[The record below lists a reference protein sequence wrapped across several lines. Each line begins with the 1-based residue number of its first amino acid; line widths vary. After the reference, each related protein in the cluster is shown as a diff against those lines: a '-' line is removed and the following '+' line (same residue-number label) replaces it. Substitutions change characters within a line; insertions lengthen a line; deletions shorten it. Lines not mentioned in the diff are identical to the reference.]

1 MHLAINTIKHSSL
14 GEGLVRLLGIG
25 GFISLLLLIST
36 PSFAKQWTLPECINY
51 AIEHNISLKQ
61 RENTR
66 RQNELNLNTAK
77 NSRLPDAN
85 AGISENL
92 GFGRSLGMDNTYSKN
107 NTSNTSF
114 QISTSVPLLTGNRI
128 PNTIKFNQ
136 LNLEAS
142 TADLEKARNDIRTQI
157 AQQYIQIVYDSEILA
172 VAKRQIGIDSLQCYR
187 LEEMEKNGKATPTEV
202 LQQKATMEQ
211 SRLTATQAENTY
223 RLDILALT
231 QLLELPSPEG
241 FSIVTPTLPSNSGN
255 LININPEIIYQEAI
269 AVKPEVQAE
278 QLRLKA
284 SDANILI
291 AKSAKYPTLSF
302 SAGLGTNYYKTL
314 NGNYKQD
321 SFGSQLKNNFSQNL
335 GLQLNVPIFNRF
347 ATRNSIKSA
356 SIDKE
361 NQQLALDN
369 VKKSLYKEIQQVYYN
384 TIAAEAKYKS
394 SLQAE
399 VTSKDAFNLTQ
410 SKYENGKATI
420 TEFNESRN
428 NLMKAESDLIQ
439 ARYQLIYQKALIDFY
454 RGKELKF

>member
-1 MHLAINTIKHSSL
+1 MF
-14 GEGLVRLLGIG
+14 IG
-25 GFISLLLLIST
+25 ATS
-36 PSFAKQWTLPECINY
+36 SFAKQWTLPECINY

-66 RQNELNLNTAK
+66 RQNEVSLNTAK
-77 NSRLPDAN
+77 NSRLPDLN
-85 AGISENL
+85 AGVSESL

-114 QISTSVPLLTGNRI
+114 QISTSVPILTGNRI
-128 PNTIKFNQ
+128 ENTIKLNQ
-136 LNLEAS
+136 LNFEAS

-157 AQQYIQIVYDSEILA
+157 AQQYIQIVYDTEILA
-172 VAKRQIGIDSLQCYR
+172 VAKRQIGIDSLQLYR
-187 LEEMEKNGKATPTEV
+187 LQEMEHNGKATLTEV
-202 LQQKATMEQ
+202 LQQKSTMEQ

-223 RLDILALT
+223 RLDLLALT

-302 SAGLGTNYYKTL
+302 NAGLGTNYYKTL
-314 NGNYKQD
+314 NDNYKQD
-321 SFGSQLKNNFSQNL
+321 SFSSQLKNNFSQNL
-335 GLQLNVPIFNRF
+335 SLQLNVPIFNRY

>member
-1 MHLAINTIKHSSL
+1 MSL
-14 GEGLVRLLGIG
+14 GAT
-25 GFISLLLLIST
+25 S
-36 PSFAKQWTLPECINY
+36 SFAQKQWTLPECINY

-66 RQNELNLNTAK
+66 RQNEVSLNTAK
-77 NSRLPDAN
+77 NSRLPDLN
-85 AGISENL
+85 AGVSESL

-114 QISTSVPLLTGNRI
+114 QISTSVPILTGNRI
-128 PNTIKFNQ
+128 ENTIKLNQ

-157 AQQYIQIVYDSEILA
+157 AQQYIQIVYDTEILA
-172 VAKRQIGIDSLQCYR
+172 VAKRQIGIDSLQLYR
-187 LEEMEKNGKATPTEV
+187 LQEMERNGKATLTEV
-202 LQQKATMEQ
+202 LQQQSTMEQ

-223 RLDILALT
+223 RLDLLALT

-241 FSIVTPTLPSNSGN
+241 FSIVIPTLPSNSAS
-255 LININPEIIYQEAI
+255 LINVNPEIIYQEAI
-269 AVKPEVQAE
+269 TVKPEVQAE
-278 QLRLKA
+278 ELRLKA

-291 AKSAKYPTLSF
+291 AKSAKFPTLSF
-302 SAGLGTNYYKTL
+302 NAGLGTNYYKTL

-321 SFGSQLKNNFSQNL
+321 SFSSQIKNNFSQSL
-335 GLQLNVPIFNRF
+335 GLQLNVPIFNRY

-394 SLQAE
+394 SLQAK
-399 VTSKDAFNLTQ
+399 VTSDDAFNLTQ

-420 TEFNESRN
+420 TEFNESKN
-428 NLMKAESDLIQ
+428 NLMKAESDLVH

-454 RGKELKF
+454 RGKEFRF

>member
-1 MHLAINTIKHSSL
+1 MPLTINTIKHPSL
-14 GEGLVRLLGIG
+14 WEGLVRLLGIV
-25 GFISLLLLIST
+25 LLLFLITT
-36 PSFAKQWTLPECINY
+36 PSSAKQWTLPECINY

-66 RQNELNLNTAK
+66 RQNEVSLNTAK
-77 NSRLPDAN
+77 NSRLPDLN
-85 AGISENL
+85 AGVSESL

-114 QISTSVPLLTGNRI
+114 QISTSVPILTGNRI
-128 PNTIKFNQ
+128 ENTIKLNQ
-136 LNLEAS
+136 LNLDAS

-172 VAKRQIGIDSLQCYR
+172 VAKRQIGIDSLQLYR
-187 LEEMEKNGKATPTEV
+187 LQEMEHNGKATLTEF
-202 LQQKATMEQ
+202 LQQQSTMEQ

-223 RLDILALT
+223 RLDLLALT

-241 FSIVTPTLPSNSGN
+241 FSIVIPSLPSNSSS
-255 LININPEIIYQEAI
+255 LINVNPEMIYQEAI

-302 SAGLGTNYYKTL
+302 NAGLGTNYYKTL
-314 NGNYKQD
+314 NGNHKQD
-321 SFGSQLKNNFSQNL
+321 SFGSQIKNNFSQNL
-335 GLQLNVPIFNRF
+335 GLQLNVPIFNRY

-369 VKKSLYKEIQQVYYN
+369 VKKTLYKEIQQVYYN

-410 SKYENGKATI
+410 AKYENGKATI
-420 TEFNESRN
+420 TEFNESKN
-428 NLMKAESDLIQ
+428 NMMKAESDLVQ

-454 RGKELKF
+454 RGKELRF

>member
-1 MHLAINTIKHSSL
+1 MSL
-14 GEGLVRLLGIG
+14 GAT
-25 GFISLLLLIST
+25 S
-36 PSFAKQWTLPECINY
+36 SFAQKQWTLPECINY

-66 RQNELNLNTAK
+66 RQNEVSLNTAK
-77 NSRLPDAN
+77 NSRLPDLN
-85 AGISENL
+85 AGVSESL

-128 PNTIKFNQ
+128 PNTIKLNQ

-172 VAKRQIGIDSLQCYR
+172 VAKRQIGIDSLQLYR
-187 LEEMEKNGKATPTEV
+187 LQEMERNGKATLTEV
-202 LQQKATMEQ
+202 LQQKSTMEQ

-223 RLDILALT
+223 RLDLLALS

-241 FSIVTPTLPSNSGN
+241 FSIVIPTLPNNYGS
-255 LININPEIIYQEAI
+255 LINVNPEIIYQEAI

-302 SAGLGTNYYKTL
+302 NAGLGTNYYKTL

-321 SFGSQLKNNFSQNL
+321 SFSSQIKNNFSQSL
-335 GLQLNVPIFNRF
+335 GLQLNVPIFNRY

-410 SKYENGKATI
+410 AKYENGKATI
-420 TEFNESRN
+420 TEFNESKN
-428 NLMKAESDLIQ
+428 NMMKAESDLVQ

-454 RGKELKF
+454 RGKELRF

>member
-1 MHLAINTIKHSSL
+1 MSL
-14 GEGLVRLLGIG
+14 GAT
-25 GFISLLLLIST
+25 S
-36 PSFAKQWTLPECINY
+36 SFAQKQWTLPECINY

-66 RQNELNLNTAK
+66 RQNEVSLNTAK
-77 NSRLPDAN
+77 NSRLPDLN
-85 AGISENL
+85 AGVSESL

-114 QISTSVPLLTGNRI
+114 QISTSVPILTGNRI
-128 PNTIKFNQ
+128 ENTIKLNQ

-157 AQQYIQIVYDSEILA
+157 AQQYIQIVYDTEILA
-172 VAKRQIGIDSLQCYR
+172 VAKRQIGIDSLQLYR
-187 LEEMEKNGKATPTEV
+187 LQEMERNGKATLTEV
-202 LQQKATMEQ
+202 LQQQSTMEQ

-223 RLDILALT
+223 RLDLLALT

-241 FSIVTPTLPSNSGN
+241 FSIVIPTLPSNSAS
-255 LININPEIIYQEAI
+255 LINVNPEIIYQEAI
-269 AVKPEVQAE
+269 TVKPEVQAE
-278 QLRLKA
+278 ELRLKA

-291 AKSAKYPTLSF
+291 AKSAKFPTLSF
-302 SAGLGTNYYKTL
+302 NAGLGTNYYKTL

-321 SFGSQLKNNFSQNL
+321 SFSSQIKNNFSQSL
-335 GLQLNVPIFNRF
+335 GLQLNVPIFNRY

-394 SLQAE
+394 SLQAK
-399 VTSKDAFNLTQ
+399 VTSDDAFNLTQ

-420 TEFNESRN
+420 TEFNESKN
-428 NLMKAESDLIQ
+428 NLMKAESDLVQ

-454 RGKELKF
+454 RGKEFRF

>member
-1 MHLAINTIKHSSL
+1 MPLAINTIKHPSL
-14 GEGLVRLLGIG
+14 WEGLVRLLGIVL
-25 GFISLLLLIST
+25 LLLLIST
-36 PSFAKQWTLPECINY
+36 PSSAKQWTLPECINY

-66 RQNELNLNTAK
+66 RQNEVSLNTAK
-77 NSRLPDAN
+77 NSRLPDLN
-85 AGISENL
+85 AGVSESL

-114 QISTSVPLLTGNRI
+114 QISTSVPILTGNRI
-128 PNTIKFNQ
+128 ENTIKLNQ

-157 AQQYIQIVYDSEILA
+157 AQQYIQIVYDTEILA
-172 VAKRQIGIDSLQCYR
+172 VAKRQIGIDSLQLYR
-187 LEEMEKNGKATPTEV
+187 LQEMERNGKATLTEV
-202 LQQKATMEQ
+202 LQQKSTMEQ

-223 RLDILALT
+223 RLDLLALT

-241 FSIVTPTLPSNSGN
+241 FSIVIPTLPSNSGS
-255 LININPEIIYQEAI
+255 LINVNPEIIYQEAI

-302 SAGLGTNYYKTL
+302 NAGLGTNYYKTL

-321 SFGSQLKNNFSQNL
+321 SFSSQIKNNFSQSL
-335 GLQLNVPIFNRF
+335 GLQLNVPIFNRY

-369 VKKSLYKEIQQVYYN
+369 VKKTLYKEIQQVYYN
-384 TIAAEAKYKS
+384 TVAAEAKYKS

-410 SKYENGKATI
+410 AKYENGKATI
-420 TEFNESRN
+420 TEFNESKN
-428 NLMKAESDLIQ
+428 NMMKAESDLVQ

-454 RGKELKF
+454 RGKELRF

>member
-1 MHLAINTIKHSSL
+1 MYISIRQHLTPITQQPEHMKTLILSALMSL
-14 GEGLVRLLGIG
+14 GAT
-25 GFISLLLLIST
+25 S
-36 PSFAKQWTLPECINY
+36 SFAQKQWTLPECIDY

-66 RQNELNLNTAK
+66 RQNEVSLNTAK
-77 NSRLPDAN
+77 NSRLPDLN

-114 QISTSVPLLTGNRI
+114 QISTSVPILTGNRI
-128 PNTIKFNQ
+128 ENTIKLNQ

-157 AQQYIQIVYDSEILA
+157 AQQYIQIVYDTEILA
-172 VAKRQIGIDSLQCYR
+172 VAKRQIGIDSLQLYR
-187 LEEMEKNGKATPTEV
+187 LQEMERNGKATLTEV
-202 LQQKATMEQ
+202 LQQQSTMEQ

-223 RLDILALT
+223 RLDLLALT

-241 FSIVTPTLPSNSGN
+241 FSIVIPTLPNNYGS
-255 LININPEIIYQEAI
+255 LINVNPEIIYQEAI

-302 SAGLGTNYYKTL
+302 NAGLGTNYYKTL

-321 SFGSQLKNNFSQNL
+321 SFGSQIKNNFSQSL
-335 GLQLNVPIFNRF
+335 GLQLNVPIFNRY

-369 VKKSLYKEIQQVYYN
+369 VKKTLYKEIQQVYYN

-420 TEFNESRN
+420 TEFNESKN
-428 NLMKAESDLIQ
+428 NMMKAESDLVQ

-454 RGKELKF
+454 RGKELRF

>member
-1 MHLAINTIKHSSL
+1 MPLAINTIKHPSL
-14 GEGLVRLLGIG
+14 WEGLVRLLGIVL
-25 GFISLLLLIST
+25 FLLLIST
-36 PSFAKQWTLPECINY
+36 PSFAKQWTLPECIDY
-51 AIEHNISLKQ
+51 AINNNISLKQ
-61 RENTR
+61 RDNTR

-77 NSRLPDAN
+77 NSRLPDLN
-85 AGISENL
+85 AGVSENL
-92 GFGRSLGMDNTYSKN
+92 GFGRSLGMDNTYSNN

-114 QISTSVPLLTGNRI
+114 QISTSVPILTGNRI
-128 PNTIKFNQ
+128 ENTIKLNQ

-172 VAKRQIGIDSLQCYR
+172 VAKRQIGIDSLQLYR
-187 LEEMEKNGKATPTEV
+187 LQEMERNGKATLTEV
-202 LQQKATMEQ
+202 LQQQSTMEQ

-223 RLDILALT
+223 RLDLLALT

-241 FSIVTPTLPSNSGN
+241 FSIVIPSLPSNSGN
-255 LININPEIIYQEAI
+255 IININPEIIYQEAI

-278 QLRLKA
+278 NLRLKA

-291 AKSAKYPTLSF
+291 AKSAKYPTLSLN
-302 SAGLGTNYYKTL
+302 AGLGTNYYKSFGSN
-314 NGNYKQD
+314 NGMKQD
-321 SFGSQLKNNFSQNL
+321 SFGSQIKNNFSQNI
-335 GLQLNVPIFNRF
+335 GLQLNVPIFNRY

-369 VKKSLYKEIQQVYYN
+369 VKKTLYKEIQQVYYN
-384 TIAAEAKYKS
+384 TVAAEAKYKS

-410 SKYENGKATI
+410 TKYENGKATI
-420 TEFNESRN
+420 TEFNESKN
-428 NLMKAESDLIQ
+428 NMMKAESDLVQ

-454 RGKELKF
+454 RGKELRF

>member
-1 MHLAINTIKHSSL
+1 MSL
-14 GEGLVRLLGIG
+14 GAT
-25 GFISLLLLIST
+25 S
-36 PSFAKQWTLPECINY
+36 SFAQKQWTLPECINY

-66 RQNELNLNTAK
+66 RQNEVSLNTAK
-77 NSRLPDAN
+77 NSRLPDLN
-85 AGISENL
+85 AGVSESL

-114 QISTSVPLLTGNRI
+114 QISTSVPILTGNRI
-128 PNTIKFNQ
+128 ENTIKLNQ

-157 AQQYIQIVYDSEILA
+157 AQQYIQIVYDTEILA
-172 VAKRQIGIDSLQCYR
+172 VAKRQIGIDSLQLYR
-187 LEEMEKNGKATPTEV
+187 LQEMEHNGKATLTEV
-202 LQQKATMEQ
+202 LQQKSTMEQ

-223 RLDILALT
+223 RLDLLALT

-241 FSIVTPTLPSNSGN
+241 FSIVIPTLPSNSGS
-255 LININPEIIYQEAI
+255 LINVNPEIIYQEAI

-302 SAGLGTNYYKTL
+302 NAGLGTNYYKTL

-321 SFGSQLKNNFSQNL
+321 SFSSQIKNNFSQSL
-335 GLQLNVPIFNRF
+335 GLQLNVPIFNRY

-394 SLQAE
+394 SLQAK
-399 VTSKDAFNLTQ
+399 VTSDDAFNLTQ

-420 TEFNESRN
+420 TEFNESKN
-428 NLMKAESDLIQ
+428 NLMKAESDLVQ

-454 RGKELKF
+454 RGKELRF

>member
-1 MHLAINTIKHSSL
+1 MKTLILSALMSL
-14 GEGLVRLLGIG
+14 GAT
-25 GFISLLLLIST
+25 S
-36 PSFAKQWTLPECINY
+36 SFAQKQWTLPECINY

-66 RQNELNLNTAK
+66 RQNEVSLNTAK
-77 NSRLPDAN
+77 NSRLPDLN
-85 AGISENL
+85 AGVSESL

-114 QISTSVPLLTGNRI
+114 QISTSVPILTGNRI
-128 PNTIKFNQ
+128 ENTIKLNQ

-157 AQQYIQIVYDSEILA
+157 AQQYIQIVYDTEILA
-172 VAKRQIGIDSLQCYR
+172 VAKRQIGIDSLQLYR
-187 LEEMEKNGKATPTEV
+187 LQEMERNGKATLTEV
-202 LQQKATMEQ
+202 LQQQSTMEQ

-223 RLDILALT
+223 RLDLLALT

-241 FSIVTPTLPSNSGN
+241 FSIVIPTLPSNSAS
-255 LININPEIIYQEAI
+255 LINVNPEIIYQEAI

-302 SAGLGTNYYKTL
+302 NAGLGTNYYKTL

-321 SFGSQLKNNFSQNL
+321 SFSSQIKNNFSQSL
-335 GLQLNVPIFNRF
+335 GLQLNVPIFNRY

-369 VKKSLYKEIQQVYYN
+369 VKKTLYKEIQQVYYN
-384 TIAAEAKYKS
+384 TVAAEAKYKS

-410 SKYENGKATI
+410 AKYENGKATI
-420 TEFNESRN
+420 TEFNESKN
-428 NLMKAESDLIQ
+428 NMMKAESDLVQ

-454 RGKELKF
+454 RGKELRF

>member
-1 MHLAINTIKHSSL
+1 MPLAINTIKHPSL
-14 GEGLVRLLGIG
+14 WEGLVRLLGIVL
-25 GFISLLLLIST
+25 LLLLIST

-66 RQNELNLNTAK
+66 RQNEVSLNTAK
-77 NSRLPDAN
+77 NSRLPDLN
-85 AGISENL
+85 AGVSESL

-114 QISTSVPLLTGNRI
+114 QISTSVPILTGNRI
-128 PNTIKFNQ
+128 ENTIKLNQ

-157 AQQYIQIVYDSEILA
+157 AQQYIQIVYDTEILA
-172 VAKRQIGIDSLQCYR
+172 VAKRQIGIDSLQLYR
-187 LEEMEKNGKATPTEV
+187 LQEMERNGKATLTEV
-202 LQQKATMEQ
+202 LQQQSTMEQ

-223 RLDILALT
+223 RLDLLALT

-241 FSIVTPTLPSNSGN
+241 FSIVIPTLPSNSSS
-255 LININPEIIYQEAI
+255 LINVNPEIIYQEAI

-302 SAGLGTNYYKTL
+302 NAGLGTNYYKTL

-321 SFGSQLKNNFSQNL
+321 SFGSQIKNNFSQSL
-335 GLQLNVPIFNRF
+335 GLQLNVPIFNRY

-369 VKKSLYKEIQQVYYN
+369 VKKALYKEIQQVYYN

-410 SKYENGKATI
+410 AKYENGKATI
-420 TEFNESRN
+420 TEFNESKN
-428 NLMKAESDLIQ
+428 NMMKAESDLVQ

-454 RGKELKF
+454 RGKELRF

>member
-1 MHLAINTIKHSSL
+1 MPLAINTIKHLSL
-14 GEGLVRLLGIG
+14 WESLVRLLGIVL
-25 GFISLLLLIST
+25 LLLLIST
-36 PSFAKQWTLPECINY
+36 PSSAKQWTLPECIDY

-61 RENTR
+61 RENTC

-77 NSRLPDAN
+77 NSRLPDLN
-85 AGISENL
+85 AGVSESL

-114 QISTSVPLLTGNRI
+114 QISTSVPILTGNRI
-128 PNTIKFNQ
+128 ENTIKLNQ

-157 AQQYIQIVYDSEILA
+157 AQQYIQIVYDTEILA
-172 VAKRQIGIDSLQCYR
+172 VAKRQIGIDSLQLYR
-187 LEEMEKNGKATPTEV
+187 LQEMERNGKATLTEV
-202 LQQKATMEQ
+202 LQQKSTMEQ

-223 RLDILALT
+223 RLDLLALS

-241 FSIVTPTLPSNSGN
+241 FSIVIPTLPNNYGS
-255 LININPEIIYQEAI
+255 LINVNPEIIYQEAI

-302 SAGLGTNYYKTL
+302 NAGLGTNYYKTL

-321 SFGSQLKNNFSQNL
+321 SFGSQIKNNFSQSL
-335 GLQLNVPIFNRF
+335 GLQLNVPIFNRY

-369 VKKSLYKEIQQVYYN
+369 VKKTLYKEIQQVYYN

-410 SKYENGKATI
+410 AKYENGKATI
-420 TEFNESRN
+420 TEFNESKN
-428 NLMKAESDLIQ
+428 NMMKAESDLVQ

-454 RGKELKF
+454 RGKELRF

>member
-1 MHLAINTIKHSSL
+1 MPLAINTIKHPSL
-14 GEGLVRLLGIG
+14 WEGLVRLLGIVL
-25 GFISLLLLIST
+25 LLLLIST
-36 PSFAKQWTLPECINY
+36 PSSAKQWTLPECIDY

-66 RQNELNLNTAK
+66 RQNEVSLNTAK
-77 NSRLPDAN
+77 NSRLPDLN
-85 AGISENL
+85 AGVSESL

-114 QISTSVPLLTGNRI
+114 QISTSVPILTGNRI
-128 PNTIKFNQ
+128 ENTIKLNQ

-157 AQQYIQIVYDSEILA
+157 AQQYIQIVYDTEILA
-172 VAKRQIGIDSLQCYR
+172 VAKRQIGIDSLQLYR
-187 LEEMEKNGKATPTEV
+187 LQEMERNGKATLTEV
-202 LQQKATMEQ
+202 LQQQSTMEQ

-223 RLDILALT
+223 RLDLLALS

-241 FSIVTPTLPSNSGN
+241 FSIVIPTLPNNYGS
-255 LININPEIIYQEAI
+255 LINVNPEIIYQEAI

-302 SAGLGTNYYKTL
+302 NAGLGTNYYKTL

-321 SFGSQLKNNFSQNL
+321 SFSSQIKNNFSQSL
-335 GLQLNVPIFNRF
+335 GLQLNVPIFNRY

-369 VKKSLYKEIQQVYYN
+369 VKKTLYKEIQQVYYN
-384 TIAAEAKYKS
+384 TVAAEAKYKS

-420 TEFNESRN
+420 TEFNESKN
-428 NLMKAESDLIQ
+428 NMMKAESDLVQ

-454 RGKELKF
+454 RGKELRF

>member
-1 MHLAINTIKHSSL
+1 MPLAINTIKHPSL
-14 GEGLVRLLGIG
+14 WEGLVRLLGIVL
-25 GFISLLLLIST
+25 LLLLIST
-36 PSFAKQWTLPECINY
+36 PSSAKQWTLPECIDY

-66 RQNELNLNTAK
+66 RQNEVSLNTAK
-77 NSRLPDAN
+77 NSRLPDLN

-114 QISTSVPLLTGNRI
+114 QISTSVPILTGNRI
-128 PNTIKFNQ
+128 ENTIKLNQ

-157 AQQYIQIVYDSEILA
+157 AQQYIQIVYDTEILA
-172 VAKRQIGIDSLQCYR
+172 VAKRQIGIDSLQLYR
-187 LEEMEKNGKATPTEV
+187 LQEMERNGKATLTEV
-202 LQQKATMEQ
+202 LQQQSTMEQ

-223 RLDILALT
+223 RLDLLALT

-241 FSIVTPTLPSNSGN
+241 FSIVIPTLPSNSSS
-255 LININPEIIYQEAI
+255 LINVNPEIIYQEAI

-302 SAGLGTNYYKTL
+302 NAGLGTNYYKTL

-321 SFGSQLKNNFSQNL
+321 SFSSQIKNNFSQSL
-335 GLQLNVPIFNRF
+335 GLQLNVPIFNRY
-347 ATRNSIKSA
+347 ATRNSVKSA

-369 VKKSLYKEIQQVYYN
+369 VKKTLYKEIQQVYYN

-420 TEFNESRN
+420 TEFNESKN
-428 NLMKAESDLIQ
+428 NMMKAESDLVQ

-454 RGKELKF
+454 RGKELRF

>member
-1 MHLAINTIKHSSL
+1 MSL
-14 GEGLVRLLGIG
+14 GAT
-25 GFISLLLLIST
+25 S
-36 PSFAKQWTLPECINY
+36 SFAQKQWTLPECINY

-66 RQNELNLNTAK
+66 RQNEVSLNTAK
-77 NSRLPDAN
+77 NSRLPDLN
-85 AGISENL
+85 AGVSESL

-114 QISTSVPLLTGNRI
+114 QISTSVPILTGNRI
-128 PNTIKFNQ
+128 ENTIKLNQ

-157 AQQYIQIVYDSEILA
+157 AQQYIQIVYDTEILA
-172 VAKRQIGIDSLQCYR
+172 VAKRQIGIDSLQLYR
-187 LEEMEKNGKATPTEV
+187 LQEMERNGKATLTEV
-202 LQQKATMEQ
+202 LQQQSTMEQ

-223 RLDILALT
+223 RLDLLALT

-241 FSIVTPTLPSNSGN
+241 FSIVIPTLPSNSGS
-255 LININPEIIYQEAI
+255 LINVNPEIIYQEAI

-302 SAGLGTNYYKTL
+302 NAGLGTNYYKTL

-321 SFGSQLKNNFSQNL
+321 SFSSQIKNNFSQSL
-335 GLQLNVPIFNRF
+335 GLQLNVPIFNRY

-394 SLQAE
+394 SLQAK
-399 VTSKDAFNLTQ
+399 VTSDDAFNLTQ

-420 TEFNESRN
+420 TEFNESKN
-428 NLMKAESDLIQ
+428 NLMKAESDLVQ

-454 RGKELKF
+454 RGKELRF

>member
-1 MHLAINTIKHSSL
+1 MSL
-14 GEGLVRLLGIG
+14 GAT
-25 GFISLLLLIST
+25 S
-36 PSFAKQWTLPECINY
+36 SFAQKQWTLPECINY

-66 RQNELNLNTAK
+66 RQNEVSLNTAK
-77 NSRLPDAN
+77 NSRLPDLN
-85 AGISENL
+85 AGVSESL

-114 QISTSVPLLTGNRI
+114 QISTSVPILTGNRI
-128 PNTIKFNQ
+128 ENTIKLNQ

-157 AQQYIQIVYDSEILA
+157 AQQYIQIVYDTEILA
-172 VAKRQIGIDSLQCYR
+172 VAKRQIGIDSLQLYR
-187 LEEMEKNGKATPTEV
+187 LQEMERNGKATLTEV
-202 LQQKATMEQ
+202 LQQKSTMEQ

-223 RLDILALT
+223 RLDLLALS

-241 FSIVTPTLPSNSGN
+241 FSIVIPTLPNDYGS
-255 LININPEIIYQEAI
+255 LINVNPEIIYQEAI

-302 SAGLGTNYYKTL
+302 NAGLGTNYYKTL

-321 SFGSQLKNNFSQNL
+321 SFSSQLKNNFSQSL

-394 SLQAE
+394 SLQAK
-399 VTSKDAFNLTQ
+399 VTSDDAFNLTQ

-420 TEFNESRN
+420 TEFNESKN
-428 NLMKAESDLIQ
+428 NLMKAESDLVQ
-439 ARYQLIYQKALIDFY
+439 ARYQIIYQKALIDFY
-454 RGKELKF
+454 RGKELRF

>member
-1 MHLAINTIKHSSL
+1 MKTLILSALMSL
-14 GEGLVRLLGIG
+14 GAT
-25 GFISLLLLIST
+25 S
-36 PSFAKQWTLPECINY
+36 SFAQKQWTLPECINY

-66 RQNELNLNTAK
+66 RQNEVSLNTAK
-77 NSRLPDAN
+77 NSRLPDLN
-85 AGISENL
+85 AGVSESL

-114 QISTSVPLLTGNRI
+114 QISTSVPILTGNRI
-128 PNTIKFNQ
+128 ENTIKLNQ

-157 AQQYIQIVYDSEILA
+157 AQQYIQIVYDTEILA
-172 VAKRQIGIDSLQCYR
+172 VAKRQIGIDSLQLYR
-187 LEEMEKNGKATPTEV
+187 LQEMERNGKATLTEV
-202 LQQKATMEQ
+202 LQQQSTMEQ

-223 RLDILALT
+223 RLDLLALT

-241 FSIVTPTLPSNSGN
+241 FSIVIPTLPSNSGS
-255 LININPEIIYQEAI
+255 LINVNPEIIYQEAI

-278 QLRLKA
+278 ELRLKA

-302 SAGLGTNYYKTL
+302 NAGLGTNYYKTL
-314 NGNYKQD
+314 NGNFKQD
-321 SFGSQLKNNFSQNL
+321 SFSSQIKNNFSQSL
-335 GLQLNVPIFNRF
+335 GLQLNVPIFNRY

-369 VKKSLYKEIQQVYYN
+369 VKKTLYKEIQQVYYN
-384 TIAAEAKYKS
+384 TVAAEAKYKS

-410 SKYENGKATI
+410 AKYENGKATI
-420 TEFNESRN
+420 TEFNESKN
-428 NLMKAESDLIQ
+428 NLMKAESDLVQ

-454 RGKELKF
+454 RGKEFRF

>member
-1 MHLAINTIKHSSL
+1 MKKIGLLYKKLPL
-14 GEGLVRLLGIG
+14 GGIG
-25 GFISLLLLIST
+25 GLFALLIST
-36 PSFAKQWTLPECINY
+36 PSSAKQWTLPECIDY

-66 RQNELNLNTAK
+66 RQNEVSLNTAK
-77 NSRLPDAN
+77 NSRLPDLN
-85 AGISENL
+85 AGVSESL

-114 QISTSVPLLTGNRI
+114 QISTSVPILTGNRI
-128 PNTIKFNQ
+128 ENTIKLNQ

-172 VAKRQIGIDSLQCYR
+172 VAKRQIGIDSLQLYR
-187 LEEMEKNGKATPTEV
+187 LQEMERNGKATLTEV
-202 LQQKATMEQ
+202 LQQQSTMEQ

-223 RLDILALT
+223 RLDLLALT

-241 FSIVTPTLPSNSGN
+241 FSIVIPTLPSNSGS
-255 LININPEIIYQEAI
+255 LINVNPEIIYQEAI

-302 SAGLGTNYYKTL
+302 NAGLGTNYYKTL

-321 SFGSQLKNNFSQNL
+321 SFSSQIKNNFSQNL
-335 GLQLNVPIFNRF
+335 GLQLNVPIFNRY

-369 VKKSLYKEIQQVYYN
+369 VKKTLYKEIQQVYYN

-410 SKYENGKATI
+410 AKYENGKATI
-420 TEFNESRN
+420 TEFNESKN
-428 NLMKAESDLIQ
+428 NMMKAESDLVQ
-439 ARYQLIYQKALIDFY
+439 ARYQLIYQKALIDFC
-454 RGKELKF
+454 RGKELRF

>member
-1 MHLAINTIKHSSL
+1 MKKIGLLYKKLPL
-14 GEGLVRLLGIG
+14 GGIG
-25 GFISLLLLIST
+25 GLFALLIST
-36 PSFAKQWTLPECINY
+36 PSSAKQWTLPECIDY

-66 RQNELNLNTAK
+66 RQNEVSLNTAK
-77 NSRLPDAN
+77 NSRLPDLN
-85 AGISENL
+85 AGVSESL

-114 QISTSVPLLTGNRI
+114 QISTSVPILTGNRI
-128 PNTIKFNQ
+128 ENTIKLNQ

-172 VAKRQIGIDSLQCYR
+172 VAKRQIGIDSLQLYR
-187 LEEMEKNGKATPTEV
+187 LQEMERNGKATLTEV
-202 LQQKATMEQ
+202 LQQQSTMEQ

-223 RLDILALT
+223 RLDLLALT

-241 FSIVTPTLPSNSGN
+241 FSIVIPTLPSNSGS
-255 LININPEIIYQEAI
+255 LINVNPEIIYQEAI

-302 SAGLGTNYYKTL
+302 NAGLGTNYYKTL

-321 SFGSQLKNNFSQNL
+321 SFSSQIKNNFSQNL
-335 GLQLNVPIFNRF
+335 GLQLNVPIFNRY

-369 VKKSLYKEIQQVYYN
+369 VKKTLYKEIQQVYYN

-410 SKYENGKATI
+410 AKYENGKATI
-420 TEFNESRN
+420 TEFNESKN
-428 NLMKAESDLIQ
+428 NMMKAESDLVQ

-454 RGKELKF
+454 RGKELRF

>member
-1 MHLAINTIKHSSL
+1 MPLAINTIKHPSL
-14 GEGLVRLLGIG
+14 WEGLVRLLGIVL
-25 GFISLLLLIST
+25 LLLLIST
-36 PSFAKQWTLPECINY
+36 PSSAKQWTLPECINY

-66 RQNELNLNTAK
+66 RQNEVSLNTAK
-77 NSRLPDAN
+77 NSRLPDLN
-85 AGISENL
+85 AGVSESL

-114 QISTSVPLLTGNRI
+114 QISTSVPILTGNRI
-128 PNTIKFNQ
+128 ENTIKLNQ

-157 AQQYIQIVYDSEILA
+157 AQQYIQIVYDTEILA
-172 VAKRQIGIDSLQCYR
+172 VAKRQIGIDSLQLYR
-187 LEEMEKNGKATPTEV
+187 LQEMERNGKATLTEV
-202 LQQKATMEQ
+202 LQQQSTMEQ

-223 RLDILALT
+223 RLDLLALT

-241 FSIVTPTLPSNSGN
+241 FSIVIPTLPSNSGS
-255 LININPEIIYQEAI
+255 LINVNPEIIYQEAI

-278 QLRLKA
+278 ELRLKA

-302 SAGLGTNYYKTL
+302 NAGLGTNYYKTL
-314 NGNYKQD
+314 NGNFKQD
-321 SFGSQLKNNFSQNL
+321 SFSSQIKNNFSQSL
-335 GLQLNVPIFNRF
+335 GLQLNVPIFNRY

-394 SLQAE
+394 SLQAK
-399 VTSKDAFNLTQ
+399 VTSDDAFNFTQ

-420 TEFNESRN
+420 TEFNESKN
-428 NLMKAESDLIQ
+428 NLMKAESDLVQ

-454 RGKELKF
+454 RGKEFRF

>member
-1 MHLAINTIKHSSL
+1 MSL
-14 GEGLVRLLGIG
+14 GAT
-25 GFISLLLLIST
+25 S
-36 PSFAKQWTLPECINY
+36 SFAKQWTLPECINY

-66 RQNELNLNTAK
+66 RQNEVSLNTAK
-77 NSRLPDAN
+77 NSRLPDLN
-85 AGISENL
+85 AGVSESL

-114 QISTSVPLLTGNRI
+114 QISTSVPILTGNRI
-128 PNTIKFNQ
+128 ENTIKLNQ

-157 AQQYIQIVYDSEILA
+157 AQQYIQIVYDTEILA
-172 VAKRQIGIDSLQCYR
+172 VANRQISIDSLQLYR
-187 LEEMEKNGKATPTEV
+187 LQEMERNGKATLTEV
-202 LQQKATMEQ
+202 LQQKSTMEQ

-223 RLDILALT
+223 RLDLLALT

-241 FSIVTPTLPSNSGN
+241 FSIVIPTLPSNSGS
-255 LININPEIIYQEAI
+255 LINVNPEIIYQEAI
-269 AVKPEVQAE
+269 AAKPEVQAE

-302 SAGLGTNYYKTL
+302 NAGLGTNYYKTL

-321 SFGSQLKNNFSQNL
+321 SFSSQLKNNFSQNL
-335 GLQLNVPIFNRF
+335 SLQLNVPIFNRY

-394 SLQAE
+394 SLQAK
-399 VTSKDAFNLTQ
+399 VTSDDAFNLTQ

-420 TEFNESRN
+420 TEFNESKN
-428 NLMKAESDLIQ
+428 NMMKAESDLVQ

-454 RGKELKF
+454 RGKELRF

>member
-1 MHLAINTIKHSSL
+1 MSL
-14 GEGLVRLLGIG
+14 GAT
-25 GFISLLLLIST
+25 S
-36 PSFAKQWTLPECINY
+36 SFAQKQWTLPECINY

-66 RQNELNLNTAK
+66 RQNEVSLNTAK
-77 NSRLPDAN
+77 NSRLPDLN
-85 AGISENL
+85 AGVSESL

-114 QISTSVPLLTGNRI
+114 QISTSVPILTGNRI
-128 PNTIKFNQ
+128 ENTIKLNQ

-157 AQQYIQIVYDSEILA
+157 AQQYIQIVYDTEILA
-172 VAKRQIGIDSLQCYR
+172 VAKRQIGIDSLQLYR
-187 LEEMEKNGKATPTEV
+187 LQEMERNGKATLTEV
-202 LQQKATMEQ
+202 LQQQSTMEQ

-223 RLDILALT
+223 RLDLLALT

-241 FSIVTPTLPSNSGN
+241 FSIVIPTLPSNSGSLTN
-255 LININPEIIYQEAI
+255 VNPEIIYQEAI

-278 QLRLKA
+278 ELRLKA

-302 SAGLGTNYYKTL
+302 NAGLGTNYYKTL

-321 SFGSQLKNNFSQNL
+321 SFSSQLKNNFSQSL
-335 GLQLNVPIFNRF
+335 GLQLNVPIFNRY

-394 SLQAE
+394 SLQAK
-399 VTSKDAFNLTQ
+399 VTSDDAFNLTQ

-420 TEFNESRN
+420 TEFNESKN
-428 NLMKAESDLIQ
+428 NLMKAESDLVQ

-454 RGKELKF
+454 RGKEFRF

>member
-1 MHLAINTIKHSSL
+1 MKTLILSALMSL
-14 GEGLVRLLGIG
+14 GAT
-25 GFISLLLLIST
+25 S
-36 PSFAKQWTLPECINY
+36 SFAQKQWTLPECINY

-66 RQNELNLNTAK
+66 RQNEVSLNTAK
-77 NSRLPDAN
+77 NSRLPDLN
-85 AGISENL
+85 AGVSESL

-114 QISTSVPLLTGNRI
+114 QISTSVPILTGNRI
-128 PNTIKFNQ
+128 ENTIKLNQ

-157 AQQYIQIVYDSEILA
+157 AQQYIQIVYDTEILA
-172 VAKRQIGIDSLQCYR
+172 VAKRQIGIDSLQLYR
-187 LEEMEKNGKATPTEV
+187 LQEMERNGKATLTEV
-202 LQQKATMEQ
+202 LQQQSTMEQ

-223 RLDILALT
+223 RLDLLALT

-241 FSIVTPTLPSNSGN
+241 FSIVIPTLPSNSGS
-255 LININPEIIYQEAI
+255 LINVNPEIIYQEAI

-278 QLRLKA
+278 ELRLKA

-302 SAGLGTNYYKTL
+302 NAGLGTNYYKTL

-321 SFGSQLKNNFSQNL
+321 SFSSQIKNNFSQSL
-335 GLQLNVPIFNRF
+335 GLQLNVPIFNRY

-394 SLQAE
+394 SLQAK
-399 VTSKDAFNLTQ
+399 VTSDDAFNLTQ

-420 TEFNESRN
+420 TEFNESKN
-428 NLMKAESDLIQ
+428 NLMKAESDLVQ

-454 RGKELKF
+454 RGKEFRF

>member
-1 MHLAINTIKHSSL
+1 MSL
-14 GEGLVRLLGIG
+14 GAT
-25 GFISLLLLIST
+25 S
-36 PSFAKQWTLPECINY
+36 SFAQKQWTLPECINY

-66 RQNELNLNTAK
+66 RQNEVSLNTAK
-77 NSRLPDAN
+77 NSRLPDLN
-85 AGISENL
+85 AGVSESL

-114 QISTSVPLLTGNRI
+114 QISTSVPILTGNRI
-128 PNTIKFNQ
+128 ENTIKLNQ

-157 AQQYIQIVYDSEILA
+157 AQQYIQIVYDTEILA
-172 VAKRQIGIDSLQCYR
+172 VAKRQIGIDSLQLYR
-187 LEEMEKNGKATPTEV
+187 LQEMERNGKATLTEV
-202 LQQKATMEQ
+202 LQQQSTMEQ

-223 RLDILALT
+223 RLDLLALT

-241 FSIVTPTLPSNSGN
+241 FSIVIPTLPSNSGS
-255 LININPEIIYQEAI
+255 LINVNPEIIYQEAI

-278 QLRLKA
+278 ELRLKA

-302 SAGLGTNYYKTL
+302 NAGLGTNYYKTL

-321 SFGSQLKNNFSQNL
+321 SFSSQIKNNFSQSL
-335 GLQLNVPIFNRF
+335 GLQLNVPIFNRY

-394 SLQAE
+394 SLQAK
-399 VTSKDAFNLTQ
+399 VTSDDAFNLTQ
-410 SKYENGKATI
+410 AKYENGKATI
-420 TEFNESRN
+420 TEFNESKN
-428 NLMKAESDLIQ
+428 NLMKAESDLVQ

-454 RGKELKF
+454 RGKEFRF

>member
-1 MHLAINTIKHSSL
+1 MPLAINTIKHPSL
-14 GEGLVRLLGIG
+14 WEGLVRLLGIVL
-25 GFISLLLLIST
+25 LLLLIST
-36 PSFAKQWTLPECINY
+36 PSSAKQWTLPECINY

-66 RQNELNLNTAK
+66 RQNEVSLNTAK
-77 NSRLPDAN
+77 NSRLPDLN
-85 AGISENL
+85 AGVSESL

-114 QISTSVPLLTGNRI
+114 QISTSVPILTGNRI
-128 PNTIKFNQ
+128 ENTIKLNQ

-157 AQQYIQIVYDSEILA
+157 AQQYIQIVYDTEILA
-172 VAKRQIGIDSLQCYR
+172 VAKRQIGIDSLQLYR
-187 LEEMEKNGKATPTEV
+187 LQEMERNGKATLTEV
-202 LQQKATMEQ
+202 LQQQSTMEQ

-223 RLDILALT
+223 RLDLLALT

-241 FSIVTPTLPSNSGN
+241 FSIVIPTLPSNSGS
-255 LININPEIIYQEAI
+255 LINVNPEIIYQEAI

-302 SAGLGTNYYKTL
+302 NAGLGTNYYKTL

-321 SFGSQLKNNFSQNL
+321 SFSSQIKNNFSQSL
-335 GLQLNVPIFNRF
+335 GLQLNVPIFNRY

-369 VKKSLYKEIQQVYYN
+369 VKKTLYKEIQQVYYN
-384 TIAAEAKYKS
+384 TVAAEAKYKS

-410 SKYENGKATI
+410 AKYENGKATI
-420 TEFNESRN
+420 TEFNESKN
-428 NLMKAESDLIQ
+428 NMMKAESDLVQ

-454 RGKELKF
+454 RGKELRF

>member
-1 MHLAINTIKHSSL
+1 MKTLILSALMSL
-14 GEGLVRLLGIG
+14 GAT
-25 GFISLLLLIST
+25 S
-36 PSFAKQWTLPECINY
+36 SFAQKQWTLPECINY

-66 RQNELNLNTAK
+66 RQNEVSLNTAK
-77 NSRLPDAN
+77 NSRLPDLN
-85 AGISENL
+85 AGVSESL

-114 QISTSVPLLTGNRI
+114 QISTSVPILTGNRI
-128 PNTIKFNQ
+128 ENTIKLNQ

-157 AQQYIQIVYDSEILA
+157 AQQYIQIVYDTEILA
-172 VAKRQIGIDSLQCYR
+172 VAKRQIGIDSLQLYR
-187 LEEMEKNGKATPTEV
+187 LQEMERNGKATLTEV
-202 LQQKATMEQ
+202 LQQQSTMEQ

-223 RLDILALT
+223 RLDLLALT

-241 FSIVTPTLPSNSGN
+241 FSIVIPTLPSNSGS
-255 LININPEIIYQEAI
+255 LINVNPEIIYQEAI

-278 QLRLKA
+278 ELRLKA

-302 SAGLGTNYYKTL
+302 NAGLGTNYYKTL

-321 SFGSQLKNNFSQNL
+321 SFSSQIKNNFSQSL
-335 GLQLNVPIFNRF
+335 GLQLNVPIFNRY

-394 SLQAE
+394 SLQAKA
-399 VTSKDAFNLTQ
+399 TSDDAFNLTQ

-420 TEFNESRN
+420 TEFNESKN
-428 NLMKAESDLIQ
+428 NLMKAESDLVQ

-454 RGKELKF
+454 RGKEFRF

>member
-1 MHLAINTIKHSSL
+1 MKTLILSALMSL
-14 GEGLVRLLGIG
+14 GAT
-25 GFISLLLLIST
+25 S
-36 PSFAKQWTLPECINY
+36 SFAQKQWTLPECINY

-66 RQNELNLNTAK
+66 RQNEVSLNTAK
-77 NSRLPDAN
+77 NSRLPDLN
-85 AGISENL
+85 AGVSESL

-114 QISTSVPLLTGNRI
+114 QISTSVPILTGNRI
-128 PNTIKFNQ
+128 ENTIKLNQ

-157 AQQYIQIVYDSEILA
+157 AQQYIQIVYDTEILA
-172 VAKRQIGIDSLQCYR
+172 VAKRQIGIDSLQLYR
-187 LEEMEKNGKATPTEV
+187 LQEMERNGKATLTEV
-202 LQQKATMEQ
+202 LQQQSTMEQ

-223 RLDILALT
+223 RLDLLALT

-241 FSIVTPTLPSNSGN
+241 FSIVIPTLPSNSAS
-255 LININPEIIYQEAI
+255 LINVNPEIIYQEAI
-269 AVKPEVQAE
+269 TVKPEVQAE
-278 QLRLKA
+278 ELRLKA

-302 SAGLGTNYYKTL
+302 NAGLGTNYYKTL

-321 SFGSQLKNNFSQNL
+321 SFSSQIKNNFSQSL
-335 GLQLNVPIFNRF
+335 GLQLNVPIFNRY

-394 SLQAE
+394 SLQAK
-399 VTSKDAFNLTQ
+399 VTSDDAFNLTQ

-420 TEFNESRN
+420 TEFNESKN
-428 NLMKAESDLIQ
+428 NLMKAESDLVQ

-454 RGKELKF
+454 RGKEFRF

>member
-1 MHLAINTIKHSSL
+1 MKTLILSALMSL
-14 GEGLVRLLGIG
+14 GAT
-25 GFISLLLLIST
+25 S
-36 PSFAKQWTLPECINY
+36 SFAQKQWTLPECINY

-66 RQNELNLNTAK
+66 RQNEVSLNTAK
-77 NSRLPDAN
+77 NSRLPDLN
-85 AGISENL
+85 AGVSESL

-114 QISTSVPLLTGNRI
+114 QISTSVPILTGNRI
-128 PNTIKFNQ
+128 ENTIKLNQ

-157 AQQYIQIVYDSEILA
+157 AQQYIQIVYDTEILA
-172 VAKRQIGIDSLQCYR
+172 VAKRQIGIDSLQLYR
-187 LEEMEKNGKATPTEV
+187 LQEMERNGKATLTEV
-202 LQQKATMEQ
+202 LQQQSTMEQ

-223 RLDILALT
+223 RLDLLALT

-241 FSIVTPTLPSNSGN
+241 FSIVIPTLPSNSGS
-255 LININPEIIYQEAI
+255 LINVNPEIIYQEAI

-284 SDANILI
+284 SDANIFI

-302 SAGLGTNYYKTL
+302 NAGLGTNYYKTL

-321 SFGSQLKNNFSQNL
+321 SFSSQLKNNFSQSL
-335 GLQLNVPIFNRF
+335 GLQLNVPIFNRY

-394 SLQAE
+394 SLLAK
-399 VTSKDAFNLTQ
+399 VTSDDAFNLTQ

-420 TEFNESRN
+420 TEFNESKN
-428 NLMKAESDLIQ
+428 NLMKAESDLVQ

-454 RGKELKF
+454 RGKEFRF